1 MDQATAQKLMALYQE
16 IGLTLNQADTV
27 IRTLPDAERHEH
39 LSGLADSVMQIWYKL
54 QLPVVRQYPELD
66 PDREHVRK
74 PADA

>member
-1 MDQATAQKLMALYQE
+1 MDQVTAQKLMALYQD

-39 LSGLADSVMQIWYKL
+39 LSGLADTVMQIWYKL

-66 PDREHVRK
+66 PDREHFRK

>member
-1 MDQATAQKLMALYQE
+1 MDQATAQKLMALYE
-16 IGLTLNQADTV
+16 RMGVALSEADTV

-39 LSGLADSVMQIWYKL
+39 LTGLADTVMQIWSKL

-66 PDREHVRK
+66 PDREHFRK

>member
-1 MDQATAQKLMALYQE
+1 MDQVTAQKLMALYQD

-39 LSGLADSVMQIWYKL
+39 LSGLAETVMQIWYKL

-66 PDREHVRK
+66 PDR
-74 PADA
+74 

>member
-1 MDQATAQKLMALYQE
+1 MDQVTAQKLMALYQE

-39 LSGLADSVMQIWYKL
+39 LSGLADTVMQIWYKL

-66 PDREHVRK
+66 PDREHFRK

>member
-27 IRTLPDAERHEH
+27 IRTVPDAERHEH
-39 LSGLADSVMQIWYKL
+39 LSGLADTVMQIWYKL

-66 PDREHVRK
+66 PDREHFRK